1 MVSIAVQSS
10 KTNQKATGE
19 LRSPDLF
26 AKRPLI
32 GLFMFLLGS
41 LLFGIIAYYVNM
53 QGQLSRWDLDLANRM
68 HTAAL
73 QSPLWMKDLMI
84 GGFYVGLHGYIVIG
98 VLLGLYFIFKKF
110 WKEVTLVAV
119 CFAGEGVLW
128 LSLANLFDRTR
139 PHFETNIGGVLN
151 YPSFPSGHTI
161 SGVLAFGLLAYLM
174 VPKISSNFWKAA
186 IIIFSLLMMFYIGYS
201 RFFMGAH
208 YLTDIIAGYAIGI
221 AWFGLVFTSIEILC
235 KKGSLTDAKKN
246 QIHESKINR

>member
-1 MVSIAVQSS
+1 MVSTAVQS
-10 KTNQKATGE
+10 TRMNQKATGE

-26 AKRPLI
+26 AERPLI

-53 QGQLSRWDLDLANRM
+53 QGSLFRWDLDLANRM

-73 QSPLWMKDLMI
+73 QSPLWIKDLMI

-110 WKEVTLVAV
+110 WKEVTLVVV
-119 CFAGEGVLW
+119 CFVGESILW
-128 LSLANLFDRTR
+128 LLLVKLFNRTR

-161 SGVLAFGLLAYLM
+161 SGVLGFGFLAYLL
-174 VPKISSNFWKAA
+174 VPKISSYFWKAA
-186 IIIFSLLMMFYIGYS
+186 ILFFSLLMMVYIGYS

-208 YLTDIIAGYAIGI
+208 YLTDIVAGYAVGI
-221 AWFGLVFTSIEILC
+221 AWFGLVFMSIEILF
-235 KKGSLTDAKKN
+235 KKGNPEYAQKN
-246 QIHESKINR
+246 QIHQSKINR